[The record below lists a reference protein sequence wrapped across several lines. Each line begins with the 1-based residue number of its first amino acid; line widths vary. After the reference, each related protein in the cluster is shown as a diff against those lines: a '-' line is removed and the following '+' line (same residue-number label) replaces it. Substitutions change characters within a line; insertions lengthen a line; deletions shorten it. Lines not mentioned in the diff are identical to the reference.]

1 MSKRP
6 SYPRRVDN
14 SAPASPGRF
23 GFVAPDAA
31 VPHPAR
37 AASPDRRLVL
47 SGSPGD
53 ACAGEVNPPRALRR
67 PAADFRP
74 SPDLRC
80 VSIPAPARSGG
91 RDFRALGGS
100 SSFLARMMCRSRET
114 LRAPVAVASTSARV
128 APVVAILLLASALP
142 GALASDYEGDYA
154 LYSGYHAKCSPVMYG
169 VSRPEV
175 HAEHDSYMRDDSIF
189 YARFHVRTPYRFL
202 PERPSDHN
210 GSQPNSTT
218 YNLFAFGGTSNTD
231 GALQR
236 LVGRRRGGPHRL

>member
-1 MSKRP
+1 MSI
-6 SYPRRVDN
+6 PR
-14 SAPASPGRF
+14 
-23 GFVAPDAA
+23 DAA
-31 VPHPAR
+31 R
-37 AASPDRRLVL
+37 
-47 SGSPGD
+47 
-53 ACAGEVNPPRALRR
+53 
-67 PAADFRP
+67 
-74 SPDLRC
+74 
-80 VSIPAPARSGG
+80 
-91 RDFRALGGS
+91 
-100 SSFLARMMCRSRET
+100 
-114 LRAPVAVASTSARV
+114 PVAVASTSARV

-231 GALQR
+231 GAAAT
-236 LVGRRRGGPHRL
+236 VGWEASRRTPPTLSGDTSSSVTATARTRAMPSPSTSGRNSGSGTASPREWNFRISAPTRRSDCTTAS